1 MLSFHEA
8 LEVIGASFLTPL
20 GSEKV
25 LFADA
30 LERVLAEDI
39 LAPKDSPA
47 YPTASMDG
55 YAFRLEDL
63 DLLQTQGLLVQG
75 INPANLQEPP
85 MLKPGCSFKTFVGAK
100 MPIGADA
107 LVIVEEV
114 QEQAERIFLI
124 HSSGCSHESG
134 HYNWI
139 RPVGSQHKKGAV
151 VLSRGDKITPY
162 SVGALA
168 EHNQVFVQVYKK
180 PRVGILSGGAE
191 IVEVGAPIEGVRS
204 VNNHMLKAMAKQLGG
219 EGVLYPL
226 LPDKQESIEQAI
238 CHAFRDCDMVVT
250 TGGMSKGDFDFTQHA
265 IANVSEIAFKSA
277 KIKPGKPVAY
287 SIHAKDGTHKP
298 LLALPGNPPAAA
310 LTFYLFGT
318 AIFAKLF
325 NIPYAPPFIQAILED
340 DFNKHEERMEFLA
353 CFVRLKEGRYFAS
366 LRPKAHLYDT
376 QSALLVLEEGARHY
390 KKGESLALLLH
401 HIF

>member
-1 MLSFHEA
+1 MLSFKEA
-8 LEVIGASFLTPL
+8 IEVVGASFLTPL

-30 LERVLAEDI
+30 LGRVLAEDI
-39 LAPKDSPA
+39 LAPKDSPD
-47 YPTASMDG
+47 YPIASMDG

-85 MLKPGCSFKTFVGAK
+85 MLKPGCALKSFVGAK

-114 QEQAERIFLI
+114 QEQAERIFLT
-124 HSSGCSHESG
+124 HKSG

-139 RPVGSQHKKGAV
+139 RPIGSQYKKGAV
-151 VLSRGDKITPY
+151 VFSRGDKITPY
-162 SVGALA
+162 GVGALA

-191 IVEVGAPIEGVRS
+191 IVEVGAPTEGVRS
-204 VNNHMLKAMAKQLGG
+204 VNNHMLKAMAESLGG

-226 LPDKQESIEQAI
+226 MPDKQESIEQAI

-265 IANVSEIAFKSA
+265 IANVSEIAFKGV

-287 SIHAKDGTHKP
+287 SICAKDGTHKP

-310 LTFYLFGT
+310 LTFYLFG
-318 AIFAKLF
+318 AAVFAKLF
-325 NIPYAPPFIQAILED
+325 NTPYTPPFVQATLEED
-340 DFNKHEERMEFLA
+340 LEKHEERMEFLA
-353 CFVRLKEGRYFAS
+353 CSVHLKEGHYFAS
-366 LRPKAHLYDT
+366 LRPRVHLHDS
-376 QSALLVLEEGARHY
+376 QSALLVLEEGVRTY
-390 KKGESLALLLH
+390 PKGAHLALLLH

>member
-1 MLSFHEA
+1 MLSFNEA

-25 LFADA
+25 LFANA
-30 LERVLAEDI
+30 LGRVLAEDI
-39 LAPKDSPA
+39 LAPKDNPA

-75 INPANLQEPP
+75 INPASLQEPP
-85 MLKPGCSFKTFVGAK
+85 MLKPGCALKSFVGAK

-114 QEQAERIFLI
+114 QEQAERIFLT
-124 HSSGCSHESG
+124 HKSGK
-134 HYNWI
+134 YDWI
-139 RPVGSQHKKGAV
+139 RPIGSQYKKGAV
-151 VLSRGDKITPY
+151 VLAKGDKITPY
-162 SVGALA
+162 AIGALA

-204 VNNHMLKAMAKQLGG
+204 VNNHMLKAMAESLGG

-265 IANVSEIAFKSA
+265 IANVSEIAFKGA

-287 SIHAKDGTHKP
+287 SICAKDGTHKP

-310 LTFYLFGT
+310 LTFYLFGV

-325 NIPYAPPFIQAILED
+325 NTPYTPPFLEAILEE
-340 DFNKHEERMEFLA
+340 DFVKQEERMEFRA
-353 CFVRLKEGRYFAS
+353 CALQLKEGRYFARLS
-366 LRPKAHLYDT
+366 KAHLHDM
-376 QSALLVLEEGARHY
+376 QSGLLVLEEGKHTY
-390 KKGESLALLLH
+390 KKGSAVPLLLH
-401 HIF
+401 YIF